1 MTNEKIILQLEKGYD
16 IKNPQLAKVLTNID
30 DKIGVTKEELVEAM
44 ETKAD
49 LVGGKVPAEQL
60 PSYVDDVI
68 EFENGISGNAAP
80 ADYLNAAIYTGKT
93 YFIESANPVEGTLAA
108 KYNYKFV
115 DFGANT
121 SESDWTVFDPE
132 QGKIYVRIGEGSNK
146 NHSYRWTGTALIDLN
161 QEWSTKIA
169 AIETNTSN
177 FILGGVTDL
186 SDLSTMATV
195 NQEVLK
201 KLYISLES
209 ANRLYYRLTQVS
221 VSANGKTY
229 VFPIFDGESS
239 DHSFKIYN
247 GGALQTYKVTLSGST
262 YALVK
267 VNEVKN
273 YVFLTH
279 GEAASNMEALKPLA
293 LMETRPCVILIGGMW
308 YYGYITKATEDDSL
322 GIAFETTHINTFTVK
337 NRLGTV
343 TQDLMLNADY
353 ILNTIRLG
361 DLSGKTNEQVNKD
374 LADALFANYA
384 VIQQSDLGTT
394 ITGEAL
400 TRIRNA
406 TYLLVVDASNK
417 VKCFNRGYDLE
428 SIYWISPRTTS
439 TIDHITLSS
448 ADRLS
453 SIISVSFD
461 ATVFDNYR
469 NNGGTKTTRS
479 EWYTEMAAQFTENT
493 YVLDSSALN
502 TVLQTDIANAIE
514 RATTLIITNAVGN
527 KTLVFKRGGI
537 ASTEIYFNC
546 TDTTSGGAA
555 SFKRIIYYIST
566 KTCSAIANVIVNPY
580 QWYRA
585 NGGTKYADQAS
596 FTTAFIAA
604 IDAQTGA

>member
-1 MTNEKIILQLEKGYD
+1 MTNEKIILQLEKGYN

-80 ADYLNAAIYTGKT
+80 ADYLNAVFYTGKT
-93 YFIESANPVEGTLAA
+93 YFIESTNPVEGTLAA

-146 NHSYRWTGTALIDLN
+146 NHSYRWSGTALIDLN
-161 QEWSTKIA
+161 QEWTNKIA

-177 FILGGVTDL
+177 FVLGGVTDL
-186 SDLSTMATV
+186 SDLSTIATV

-201 KLYISLES
+201 KLYISLET

-273 YVFLTH
+273 YVFLAH

-308 YYGYITKATEDDSL
+308 YYGYVTKATEDDSL

-353 ILNTIRLG
+353 ILNTLRLG
-361 DLSGKTNEQVNKD
+361 DLSGKTNEQVNKEIS
-374 LADALFANYA
+374 N
-384 VIQQSDLGTT
+384 
-394 ITGEAL
+394 
-400 TRIRNA
+400 
-406 TYLLVVDASNK
+406 LLVGNTLILNFAEHIPFNPDEVRVADTLIVLNDYGVDS
-417 VKCFNRGYDLE
+417 GT
-428 SIYWISPRTTS
+428 SIYTVIERSSS
-439 TIDHITLSS
+439 TVQFG
-448 ADRLS
+448 RLFS
-453 SIISVSFD
+453 VQYDTKIEYHVISVNLGDGSWEY
-461 ATVFDNYR
+461 TMKIMYSPWGNYQEF
-469 NNGGTKTTRS
+469 G
-479 EWYTEMAAQFTENT
+479 
-493 YVLDSSALN
+493 
-502 TVLQTDIANAIE
+502 
-514 RATTLIITNAVGN
+514 GN
-527 KTLVFKRGGI
+527 K
-537 ASTEIYFNC
+537 Y
-546 TDTTSGGAA
+546 TSEEE
-555 SFKRIIYYIST
+555 
-566 KTCSAIANVIVNPY
+566 
-580 QWYRA
+580 
-585 NGGTKYADQAS
+585 

-604 IDAQTGA
+604 VDAQTGA